1 MTKFYNRTLLYSGN
15 PASSVSLTEPISN
28 FEYIEINRGGYK
40 RLVETSCDWNK
51 LRFNYGAHWSNQGYM
66 DIQYVF
72 KAINN
77 GSGLQAINYN
87 FLCQEAKAAQQLLG
101 SGVNRVN
108 NIKAFNEVWGINRIS
123 GSSGTAV
130 TVPPTG
136 DGWVRYNETLLYS
149 AANNGATS
157 ITLSEPASAFD
168 RIRVCVGTSS
178 ESRNSWV
185 VNTPSGDGDNMAVR
199 SNWGNGTGVNAFSI
213 STYRWASGTQVCS
226 ALNGKHFSPGW
237 GAANPWNGA
246 GTASTTVSYIA
257 APIYAMY
264 GINRKEV

>member
-1 MTKFYNRTLLYSGN
+1 MAEYYNRTLLYSGN
-15 PASSVSLTEPISN
+15 PASSISLSEPISN
-28 FEYIEINRGGYK
+28 FEYIEVVRDSYK
-40 RLVETSCDWNK
+40 RLVETSCNWNL
-51 LRFNYGAHWSNQGYM
+51 LRFNYGTYWSNQGYM
-66 DIQYVF
+66 DVEYLF

-87 FLCQEAKAAQQLLG
+87 FLMQEAKAAQQLLG
-101 SGVNRVN
+101 SGVNRAN
-108 NIKAFNEVWGINRIS
+108 NIKAFKEVWGINRIS

-149 AANNGATS
+149 AANPGAIS
-157 ITLSEPASAFD
+157 FTLSEPASAFD
-168 RIRVCVGTSS
+168 RIRVCVGTSG
-178 ESRNSWV
+178 EARNSWV
-185 VNTPSGDGDNMAVR
+185 VNTPSDDGDNMTVR
-199 SNWGNGTGVNAFSI
+199 SNWGTNTGVNAFSL
-213 STYRWASGTQVCS
+213 STYRWTSGTQVCS
-226 ALNGKHFSPGW
+226 ALNGKHFAPNW

-246 GTASTTVSYIA
+246 GTASTTASYIA